1 MNDTNLNHTLNHL
14 IRELDKMNK
23 TLVEIKDR
31 LPEPTK
37 DTLME
42 K

>member
-1 MNDTNLNHTLNHL
+1 MNDANLNNHFEAL